1 MTETITRTMIEQRE
15 AAVLTG
21 HRALTSGQLH
31 AATVKSYPARGAVRL
46 VHARL
51 TRWRSPGTTIA
62 IMGRLRTSY
71 IRPTR
76 GMPSVRGGGSAGTG
90 FASDHVLPVRS
101 STSGSL
107 RLLLRRRISAE
118 DGGEPLK
125 SDFGVAGGVRLQPHR
140 AAVPHLSQR

>member
-90 FASDHVLPVRS
+90 FASDHVPYGALEYQRIIAAVAAP
-101 STSGSL
+101 THQC
-107 RLLLRRRISAE
+107 RRR
-118 DGGEPLK
+118 
-125 SDFGVAGGVRLQPHR
+125 R
-140 AAVPHLSQR
+140 